1 MTTKEKGVAT
11 RYLLDPSRIL
21 WRNRK
26 SRVGLIITVF
36 FILLITVGPLLLPY
50 PKVNPGRKNLL
61 PSATHLLGTDS
72 LGQDIMGEL
81 AYGGGFILELSFV
94 AALISIGIG
103 TTVGLAAAYIAGK
116 TEAVLMTGTD
126 IALTIPGI
134 ILIIVVSQFVKA
146 TDPITLGALLSVV
159 SWAPFARIIRSQ
171 ILVLRSQPFA
181 EAAKLLGL
189 SRFHIIFVELLP
201 NVMPY
206 IAVNFI
212 FYVEVSLF
220 ASVGLYYLAVL
231 PYNAVNWGT
240 MMNQAVTQGAYLN
253 LQGASSLI
261 SPLAAITAFTVGLI
275 LLSAGFEEI
284 FNPRLRIH

>member
-1 MTTKEKGVAT
+1 
-11 RYLLDPSRIL
+11 
-21 WRNRK
+21 
-26 SRVGLIITVF
+26 
-36 FILLITVGPLLLPY
+36 
-50 PKVNPGRKNLL
+50 
-61 PSATHLLGTDS
+61 
-72 LGQDIMGEL
+72 
-81 AYGGGFILELSFV
+81 
-94 AALISIGIG
+94 
-103 TTVGLAAAYIAGK
+103 
-116 TEAVLMTGTD
+116 
-126 IALTIPGI
+126 
-134 ILIIVVSQFVKA
+134 
-146 TDPITLGALLSVV
+146 
-159 SWAPFARIIRSQ
+159 
-171 ILVLRSQPFA
+171 
-181 EAAKLLGL
+181 
-189 SRFHIIFVELLP
+189 
-201 NVMPY
+201 MPY